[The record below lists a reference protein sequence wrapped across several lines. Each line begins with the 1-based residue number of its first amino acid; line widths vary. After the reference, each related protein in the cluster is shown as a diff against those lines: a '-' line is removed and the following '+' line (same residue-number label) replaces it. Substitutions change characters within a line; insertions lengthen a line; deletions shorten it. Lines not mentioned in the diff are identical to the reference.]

1 MGREEPPRLS
11 RRVATTVLCLVMGL
25 IPLMGFWL
33 FYSTAAAD
41 LARAMNSARA
51 LGGPVTL
58 QEMMNARRQWPDDRN
73 GANVILSVQPRLDEL
88 KRELDKKDS
97 PLRHK
102 LPVLGD
108 MDNPDPGRRWS
119 DQTIADVE
127 QFLADLKPQLD
138 VLDTLADYEGGRF
151 PLAIPENAIMID
163 LPHLKDLRCVAKLRR
178 LHCVLRGMQGD
189 TTEVV
194 RDLANILRVARLVAD
209 EPALISSLVKI
220 AIDALA
226 VATAEQVLAITQFEP
241 EQLLAIQSLFSG
253 SDPHPQMLHAIRS
266 ERAMW
271 IGLIDHTRRVGSNA
285 GPGKI
290 PPFVSGSRTGALGV
304 IMREEARG
312 IELYNRVLRRSD
324 PLGMIEEY
332 RTIGSELAAGKHLK
346 LLAST
351 FGQIPRGME
360 HHVTSAA
367 EMRCAETAMA
377 VERFRLAEERCP
389 QRLEELVPAYIAR
402 IPEDPFQPGR
412 PLQMLC
418 RDGRFIVYSIG
429 RDRED
434 DGGDLPLRTLGDEAD
449 VGFILLE
456 PHLRNLPAL
465 PTSQPASQPDSRPT

>member
-11 RRVATTVLCLVMGL
+11 RRVAMAVLCSLAGL

-58 QEMMNARRQWPDDRN
+58 KEMMDARRQWPDDRN

-97 PLRHK
+97 PLRRK
-102 LPVLGD
+102 LPVFGD
-108 MDNPDPGRRWS
+108 MDNPDLGRRWS

-163 LPHLKDLRCVAKLRR
+163 LPHLKDMRCAVKLRR
-178 LHCVLRGMQGD
+178 MRCVSRVVQGN

-194 RDLANILRVARLVAD
+194 RDLDNILRVARLVAD
-209 EPALISSLVKI
+209 EPALMSSLVKI
-220 AIDALA
+220 SMDALA
-226 VATAEQVLAITQFEP
+226 VMTAEQVVAITELEP
-241 EQLLAIQSLFSG
+241 EQLLAIQGLFSG
-253 SDPHPQMLHAIRS
+253 CNPHPQMLHAVRA

-271 IGLIDHTRRVGSNA
+271 IGLIDRARRVGSSA
-285 GPGKI
+285 GPGKVS
-290 PPFVSGSRTGALGV
+290 PFVSGSRTGALGLV
-304 IMREEARG
+304 MREEASG

-324 PLGMIEEY
+324 PLGIIDEY
-332 RTIGSELAAGKHLK
+332 RMIGSELAAGKHLK
-346 LLAST
+346 LLVI
-351 FGQIPRGME
+351 FGQIARGME

-377 VERFRLAEERCP
+377 VERFRLAEGRWP
-389 QRLEELVPAYIAR
+389 QRLDELVPAYIAR
-402 IPEDPFQPGR
+402 IPNDPFQPGR

-434 DGGDLPLRTLGDEAD
+434 NGGDVPRRVPDDEAD

-456 PHLRNLPAL
+456 PQLRNLPAL
-465 PTSQPASQPDSRPT
+465 PASQPASQPNSRPT